1 MEVKKP
7 SQNELQFVEEEK
19 NEKEEKKSV
28 YERIKTEK
36 NPDYSKEIDNCSS
49 EPLKDKHSNHS
60 PFELSEDYEKN
71 QKASLLE
78 NERPEKILEF

>member
-1 MEVKKP
+1 MKNP

-28 YERIKTEK
+28 CERIKTDK
-36 NPDYSKEIDNCSS
+36 NPDYSKEIDNFSS
-49 EPLKDKHSNHS
+49 EPLKDKHSNQS
-60 PFELSEDYEKN
+60 PFELSEEYEKK

-78 NERPEKILEF
+78 NEKPEKISEF